1 MSLSGNVGMPENV
14 AMADVA
20 SAYDSLA
27 SRFFAGPKSGIN
39 YTYSS
44 CIVNLSPSPTKLLPK
59 PEEYDAG
66 IVIELS
72 VVLHDKRTPPKW
84 NEGCVPCG
92 RKVPF
97 GCIDFDLHDAISLG
111 LSCELDPKDWSP
123 SHANIRGWP
132 DDDDGQM
139 EIAIMLAR
147 KSSLIINDNSTGHLL
162 SFCAREYLTHVQPAR
177 LEYNALK
184 LLVYAV
190 DTQ

>member
-1 MSLSGNVGMPENV
+1 MSLSRNVGMPKDV
-14 AMADVA
+14 AMADVT
-20 SAYDSLA
+20 SAHDSLA

-39 YTYSS
+39 NTYSS

-59 PEEYDAG
+59 AAEYEVG
-66 IVIELS
+66 IVVELS

-97 GCIDFDLHDAISLG
+97 GCIDFDLSEAISLG
-111 LSCELDPKDWSP
+111 LSCVLDLKDWSK

-139 EIAIMLAR
+139 EMAIMLAR

-184 LLVYAV
+184 LLVYAA